1 MAQRRMF
8 SPDIVR
14 SDAFLEMSAS
24 ARELYFQLGMSADDD
39 GFIAPRGVM
48 RMVGSSEDDLKLLI
62 AKRFAIPFES
72 GVIVVKHWKIN
83 NLVRKDWYKPTRYS
97 EEAQLLY
104 VKENM
109 AYTLDSSKGVKF
121 VNEPLTQVRLGKV
134 INTPA
139 KAVLIVEEENSV
151 ERKTKQETSPYEGLC
166 KWAESRRG
174 FKFVRK
180 LKQYSSLKVA
190 REANISPGKLKERW
204 IQQEGEAWRQGNIDW
219 TTVVSSFDKHS

>member
-1 MAQRRMF
+1 MF

-48 RMVGSSEDDLKLLI
+48 RMVGASEDDLKLLI
-62 AKRFAIPFES
+62 AKRFVIPFES

-97 EEAQLLY
+97 EEALLLY

-109 AYTLDSSKGVKF
+109 AYTLDSTKGVKF
-121 VNEPLTQVRLGKV
+121 VNEPLTQVRLGKDSLD
-134 INTPA
+134 ITA
-139 KAVLIVEEENSV
+139 KAVISIEEEGKKPS
-151 ERKTKQETSPYEGLC
+151 KQSKSANAEYEDGLQ
-166 KWAESRRG
+166 WAEERTGR
-174 FKFVRK
+174 KFVNRV
-180 LKQYSSLKVA
+180 KQYSALKKA
-190 REANISPGKLKERW
+190 KEVGIDEKRLVRRW
-204 IQQEGEAWRQGNIDW
+204 KELESKPFYQENGLDW
-219 TTVVSSFDKHS
+219 CMVVSSFDKKI